1 MQCLSFFAALAL
13 VLCSTQSKACQNA
26 DCADTV
32 VAAECNSVGC
42 VRSTNSF
49 KELAKSTEHTLSVDI
64 AAPRQATRWGLCGTD
79 KCVTEWA
86 PTPLSKNCVVV
97 GRAIPEQKVRTA
109 APIANDGAS
118 IHVSTRVADAF
129 AAATERH
136 TRVPPAVPWAA
147 LTERWGYGGLYKAA
161 NAD

>member
-13 VLCSTQSKACQNA
+13 LLGGTRSKACQNA

-32 VAAECNSVGC
+32 VVAECNSVGC
-42 VRSTNSF
+42 VRSTNF
-49 KELAKSTEHTLSVDI
+49 KDLAKSAEHTLSMDI
-64 AAPRQATRWGLCGTD
+64 APARQATRWGLCGTD
-79 KCVTEWA
+79 KCVAEWA
-86 PTPLSKNCVVV
+86 PIPLSKNCVVV
-97 GRAIPEQKVRTA
+97 GCPIPEQKVRTA
-109 APIANDGAS
+109 ASIANDGAR
-118 IHVSTRVADAF
+118 IHVSTRVRDAF

-161 NAD
+161 DDD